1 MRICYTQKRIGK
13 GCRNVKILVV
23 DDDCLVCKNV
33 KSKLQRIIGPDKL
46 FCQTAVSVVEAKL
59 LLQNEPLPDI
69 LVTDLNMPGFS
80 GFTLIKYVKEH
91 YPEVTIYVLSGYDDY
106 QLVRQAFLSGADD
119 YLLKPVDVEELREKL
134 FHTSGKSRTESAVKD
149 FQFESVLSFI
159 DENISRDIT
168 MDEAAASI
176 AISYNYFS
184 RRFKELTGYSF
195 PEYVNRRRIELSKAY
210 LQDPSLKI
218 ADIAYKIGY
227 HSPST
232 FSRAF
237 RKYEG
242 CYPTDYRRIQNVPTE

>member
-1 MRICYTQKRIGK
+1 M
-13 GCRNVKILVV
+13 KILVV

-33 KSKLQRIIGPDKL
+33 KSKLQRIIGPDSL
-46 FCQTAVSVVEAKL
+46 SCRTAVSVVEAKQL
-59 LLQNEPLPDI
+59 LRTEPLPDI
-69 LVTDLNMPGFS
+69 LITDLNMPGFS

-91 YPEVTIYVLSGYDDY
+91 YPDVTIYVLSGYDDY
-106 QLVRQAFLSGADD
+106 QLVRQAFLSGAND

-134 FHTSGKSRTESAVKD
+134 FHTPESAKTEAAVKD
-149 FQFESVLSFI
+149 FQFESVLAFI

-168 MDEAAASI
+168 MDEAAANI

-195 PEYVNRRRIELSKAY
+195 PEYVNRRRIELSKSY

-227 HSPST
+227 NSRST

-237 RKYEG
+237 KKYEG
-242 CYPTDYRRIQNVPTE
+242 CYPTDYRRAQNVPTE

>member
-1 MRICYTQKRIGK
+1 M
-13 GCRNVKILVV
+13 KILVV
-23 DDDCLVCKNV
+23 DDDCLICENV
-33 KSKLQRIIGPDKL
+33 KSKLQRIGL
-46 FCQTAVSVVEAKL
+46 AGLACQTAVSVVDAKL
-59 LLQNEPLPDI
+59 LLQTDSPPDI
-69 LVTDLNMPGFS
+69 LITDLNMPGLS

-91 YPEVTIYVLSGYDDY
+91 YPDVIIYVLSGYDDY

-134 FHTSGKSRTESAVKD
+134 SHTSQTVKIESVAKD
-149 FQFESVLSFI
+149 FQFESVLAFI

-168 MDEAAASI
+168 MDEAAANI

-210 LQDPSLKI
+210 LRDPSLKI

>member
-1 MRICYTQKRIGK
+1 M
-13 GCRNVKILVV
+13 KILVV

-46 FCQTAVSVVEAKL
+46 FCQAAVSVVEAKL

-168 MDEAAASI
+168 MD
-176 AISYNYFS
+176 
-184 RRFKELTGYSF
+184 KELTGYSF

>member
-1 MRICYTQKRIGK
+1 M
-13 GCRNVKILVV
+13 KILVV
-23 DDDCLVCKNV
+23 DDDCLICENV
-33 KSKLQRIIGPDKL
+33 KSKLQRIGL
-46 FCQTAVSVVEAKL
+46 AGLACQTAVSVVDAKL
-59 LLQNEPLPDI
+59 LLQTDSPPDI
-69 LVTDLNMPGFS
+69 LITDLNMPGLS
-80 GFTLIKYVKEH
+80 GFTLIEYVKEH
-91 YPEVTIYVLSGYDDY
+91 YPDVIIYVLSGYDDY

-134 FHTSGKSRTESAVKD
+134 SHTSQTVKIESVAKD
-149 FQFESVLSFI
+149 FQFESVLAFI

-168 MDEAAASI
+168 MDEAAANI

-210 LQDPSLKI
+210 LRDPSLKI

-237 RKYEG
+237 KKYED
-242 CYPTDYRRIQNVPTE
+242 CYPTDYRRMQNVPTE

>member
-1 MRICYTQKRIGK
+1 
-13 GCRNVKILVV
+13 VKVLVV
-23 DDDCLVCKNV
+23 DDDCLICENV
-33 KSKLQRIIGPDKL
+33 KSKLQRIGL
-46 FCQTAVSVVEAKL
+46 TGLCCQTAVSVVDAKQL
-59 LLQNEPLPDI
+59 LRAGSPPDI
-69 LVTDLNMPGFS
+69 LITDLNMPGLS

-91 YPEVTIYVLSGYDDY
+91 YPDVIIYVLSGYDDY

-119 YLLKPVDVEELREKL
+119 YLLKPVDAEELREKL
-134 FHTSGKSRTESAVKD
+134 SHTSQTIKMESVAKD
-149 FQFESVLSFI
+149 FQFESVLAFI

-168 MDEAAASI
+168 MDEAAANI
-176 AISYNYFS
+176 AISYHYFS

-210 LQDPSLKI
+210 LRDPSLKI

-237 RKYEG
+237 KKYED
-242 CYPTDYRRIQNVPTE
+242 CYPTDYRRMQNVPTE

>member
-1 MRICYTQKRIGK
+1 M
-13 GCRNVKILVV
+13 KILVV
-23 DDDCLVCKNV
+23 DDDCLICENV
-33 KSKLQRIIGPDKL
+33 KSKLQRIGL
-46 FCQTAVSVVEAKL
+46 AGLACQTAVSVVDAKL
-59 LLQNEPLPDI
+59 LLQTDSPPDI
-69 LVTDLNMPGFS
+69 LITDLNMPGLS

-91 YPEVTIYVLSGYDDY
+91 YPDVIIYVLSGYDDY

-134 FHTSGKSRTESAVKD
+134 SHTSQTVKIESVAKD
-149 FQFESVLSFI
+149 FQFESVLAFI

-168 MDEAAASI
+168 MDEAAANI

-210 LQDPSLKI
+210 LRDPSLKI

-232 FSRAF
+232 FSREKK
-237 RKYEG
+237 KYED
-242 CYPTDYRRIQNVPTE
+242 CYPTDYRRMQNVPTE

>member
-1 MRICYTQKRIGK
+1 
-13 GCRNVKILVV
+13 VKILVV
-23 DDDCLVCKNV
+23 DDDCLICENV
-33 KSKLQRIIGPDKL
+33 KSKLQRIGL
-46 FCQTAVSVVEAKL
+46 AGLACQTAVSVVDAKL
-59 LLQNEPLPDI
+59 LLQTDSPPDI
-69 LVTDLNMPGFS
+69 LITDLNMPGLS

-91 YPEVTIYVLSGYDDY
+91 YPDVIIYVLSGYDDY

-134 FHTSGKSRTESAVKD
+134 SHTSQTVKIESVAKD
-149 FQFESVLSFI
+149 FQFESVLAFI

-168 MDEAAASI
+168 MDEAAANI

-210 LQDPSLKI
+210 LRDPSLKI

-237 RKYEG
+237 KKYED
-242 CYPTDYRRIQNVPTE
+242 CYPTDYRRMQNVPTE

>member
-1 MRICYTQKRIGK
+1 M
-13 GCRNVKILVV
+13 KILVV
-23 DDDCLVCKNV
+23 DDDCLICENV
-33 KSKLQRIIGPDKL
+33 KSKLQRIGL
-46 FCQTAVSVVEAKL
+46 AGLACQTAVSVVDAKL
-59 LLQNEPLPDI
+59 LLQTDSPPDI
-69 LVTDLNMPGFS
+69 LITDLNMPGLS

-91 YPEVTIYVLSGYDDY
+91 YPDVIIYVLSGYDDY

-134 FHTSGKSRTESAVKD
+134 SHTSQTVKIESVAKD
-149 FQFESVLSFI
+149 FQFESVLAFI

-168 MDEAAASI
+168 MDEAAANI

-210 LQDPSLKI
+210 LRDPSLKI
-218 ADIAYKIGY
+218 ADIAYMIGY

-237 RKYEG
+237 KKYED
-242 CYPTDYRRIQNVPTE
+242 CYPTDYRRMQNVPTE

>member
-1 MRICYTQKRIGK
+1 M
-13 GCRNVKILVV
+13 KILVV
-23 DDDCLVCKNV
+23 DDDCLICENV
-33 KSKLQRIIGPDKL
+33 KSKLQRIGLAGLACP
-46 FCQTAVSVVEAKL
+46 TAVSVVDAKL
-59 LLQNEPLPDI
+59 LLQTDSPPDI
-69 LVTDLNMPGFS
+69 LITDLNMPGLS

-91 YPEVTIYVLSGYDDY
+91 YPDVIIYVLSGYDDY

-134 FHTSGKSRTESAVKD
+134 SHTSQTVKIESVAKD
-149 FQFESVLSFI
+149 FQFESVLAFI

-168 MDEAAASI
+168 MDEAAANI

-210 LQDPSLKI
+210 LRDPSLKI

-237 RKYEG
+237 KKYED
-242 CYPTDYRRIQNVPTE
+242 CYPTDYRRMQNVPTE

>member
-1 MRICYTQKRIGK
+1 M
-13 GCRNVKILVV
+13 KILVV

-59 LLQNEPLPDI
+59 LLRNGPLPDI

-91 YPEVTIYVLSGYDDY
+91 YPDVTIYVLSGYDDY

-134 FHTSGKSRTESAVKD
+134 FHTSEKAQTKSGVRD
-149 FQFESVLSFI
+149 FQFESVLAFI

-176 AISYNYFS
+176 AMSYNYFS

-210 LQDPSLKI
+210 LRDPSLKI

>member
-1 MRICYTQKRIGK
+1 MKVLI
-13 GCRNVKILVV
+13 V

-33 KSKLQRIIGPDKL
+33 KSKLQRIVGLDHL
-46 FCQTAVSVVEAKL
+46 SCQTSVSVVEAKR
-59 LLQNEPLPDI
+59 LLQTESLPDI
-69 LVTDLNMPGFS
+69 LITDLNMPGFS

-91 YPEVTIYVLSGYDDY
+91 YPDITIYVLSGYDDY

-119 YLLKPVDVEELREKL
+119 YLLKPVDITELQEKL
-134 FHTSGKSRTESAVKD
+134 FHISETAKTESPVKD
-149 FQFESVLSFI
+149 FQFESVLAFI

-168 MDEAAASI
+168 MDEAAANI

-195 PEYVNRRRIELSKAY
+195 PEYVNRRRIELSKSY
-210 LQDPSLKI
+210 LKDPSLKI

-237 RKYEG
+237 KKYEG
-242 CYPTDYRRIQNVPTE
+242 CYPTDYRKMQNIPIE

>member
-1 MRICYTQKRIGK
+1 MKVLI
-13 GCRNVKILVV
+13 V

-33 KSKLQRIIGPDKL
+33 KSKLQRIVGADHL
-46 FCQTAVSVVEAKL
+46 SCQTSVSVVEAKR
-59 LLQNEPLPDI
+59 LLQTESLPDI
-69 LVTDLNMPGFS
+69 LITDLNMPGFS

-91 YPEVTIYVLSGYDDY
+91 YPDITIYVLSGYDDY

-119 YLLKPVDVEELREKL
+119 YLLKPVDITELQEKL
-134 FHTSGKSRTESAVKD
+134 FHISETAKTESPVKD
-149 FQFESVLSFI
+149 FQFESVLAFI

-168 MDEAAASI
+168 MDEAAANI

-195 PEYVNRRRIELSKAY
+195 PEYVNRRRIELSKSY
-210 LQDPSLKI
+210 LKDPSLKI

-237 RKYEG
+237 KKYEG
-242 CYPTDYRRIQNVPTE
+242 CYPTDYRKMQNIPIE